1 MERLIA
7 LCLLPA
13 CLAAAPKPA
22 DSAPVA
28 VFEAKKVD
36 SPKGVPYGSIRIPGL
51 LMTAKGTLIAVAEGR
66 DKSTDQAGNDLVCAT
81 SKDQGKT
88 WSKAALAYEQ
98 GDDSCNN
105 PCLVQDAKSGRVF
118 LFFQTFPAG
127 SKEFGGLPAGPKNPK
142 GNRLKYVSSDDE
154 GATWSKPVDV
164 SNELKP
170 DNAVTCASGP
180 GVGIQVQKG
189 KFAGRLVM
197 PFNSQDPKRNF
208 VNWVAYSDDAGK
220 TWKRG
225 AEVPQ
230 EGGLQLNEVQVAE
243 LGDGSLYLN
252 SRRWKGTALRKV
264 SWSQDGG
271 ATWSKA
277 IDDAGLPEPTCQGC
291 LLSASVGGK
300 ATVFFLNPAGNPPG
314 KGRANGTLRR
324 SDDGG
329 KTWAESTLIFPGP
342 FAYSSM
348 AKVGKD
354 IGVLYEPN
362 NSTVV
367 LFQRIADTQLEG
379 K

>member
-1 MERLIA
+1 MERLIT
-7 LCLLPA
+7 LGLILSVG
-13 CLAAAPKPA
+13 LAAAPQPA
-22 DSAPVA
+22 EAPAVV
-28 VFEAKKVD
+28 VFEAKKVA
-36 SPKGVPYGSIRIPGL
+36 SPKGAPYGSIRIPAL
-51 LMTAKGTLIAVAEGR
+51 LATVKGTLIAAAEGR
-66 DKSTDQAGNDLVCAT
+66 DKATDQAGNDLVFAV

-88 WSKAALAYEQ
+88 WSKPALAYEQ

-127 SKEFGGLPAGPKNPK
+127 GKEFGGLPVGPKDPK

-154 GATWSKPVDV
+154 GATWSKAVDV
-164 SNELKP
+164 SAELKP
-170 DNAVTCASGP
+170 ENAVTCASGP
-180 GVGIQVQKG
+180 GVGIQLQKG
-189 KFAGRLVM
+189 RFAGRLVI
-197 PFNSQDPKRNF
+197 PFNSQDQKRNF

-225 AEVPQ
+225 QEVPQ
-230 EGGLQLNEVQVAE
+230 EANLQLNEVQVAE
-243 LGDGSLYLN
+243 TADGSLYLN
-252 SRRWKGTALRKV
+252 SRRWKGTPLRKT
-264 SWSQDGG
+264 SWSADGG

-277 IDDAGLPEPTCQGC
+277 ADDAALPEPTCQGC
-291 LLSASVGGK
+291 LLSATVAGK
-300 ATVFFLNPAGNPPG
+300 PAVFFLNPAG

-329 KTWAESTLIFPGP
+329 KTWAESTLLFPGP

-348 AKVGKD
+348 AKVGAD

-362 NSTVV
+362 SNSVV
-367 LFQRIADTQLEG
+367 LFRTITDTHLEG

>member
-13 CLAAAPKPA
+13 CLAAAPKVAETPA
-22 DSAPVA
+22 VA

-36 SPKGVPYGSIRIPGL
+36 SPKGVPYGSIRIPAL

-66 DKSTDQAGNDLVCAT
+66 DKSTDQAGNDLVFST

-88 WSKAALAYEQ
+88 WSKVALAYEQ

-105 PCLVQDAKSGRVF
+105 PCLVQDAKGGRVF

-127 SKEFGGLPAGPKNPK
+127 GKEFSGLPVGPKNLK
-142 GNRLKYVSSDDE
+142 SNRLKCLWSDDD
-154 GATWSKPVDV
+154 GATWSKPVDL

-170 DNAVTCASGP
+170 ENAVTCASGP
-180 GVGIQVQKG
+180 GIGIQLQKG
-189 KFAGRLVM
+189 KFAGRLVI

-225 AEVPQ
+225 QEVPQ
-230 EGGLQLNEVQVAE
+230 DTGLQLNEVQVSENA
-243 LGDGSLYLN
+243 DGSLYLN

-271 ATWSKA
+271 ATWAKA
-277 IDDAGLPEPTCQGC
+277 TDDVALPEPTCQGC
-291 LLSASVGGK
+291 LLSATSAGK
-300 ATVFFLNPAGNPPG
+300 AVTFFLNPAG

-324 SDDGG
+324 SEDGG

-348 AKVGKD
+348 AKVGPD

-362 NSTVV
+362 SNTVV
-367 LFQRIADTQLEG
+367 LFQTVTDTHLEA